1 MSTFNYETELKFQK
15 INRFFIEQ
23 IPQLDVPIIDAKE
36 NCVTVGPYR
45 VITNGKM
52 YDVRSNRSLLYTFN
66 RRSWGVG
73 YALSLFRGDRNSAKQ
88 LINLNKKYEE
98 LDNEKFIY
106 NHHIKISKK
115 QKDAEKEL
123 VFENRLSRVD
133 SEILLLEHR
142 ADTLLKSFQL

>member
-1 MSTFNYETELKFQK
+1 MSTYNYETELKFQK

-23 IPQLDVPIIDAKE
+23 IPQLDVPIIDAKD

-52 YDVRSNRSLLYTFN
+52 FDVRNNRSLLYTFN

-73 YALSLFRGDRNSAKQ
+73 YALSLFRGDYKVSKQ
-88 LINLNKKYEE
+88 LIELNKKYET

-106 NHHIKISKK
+106 NHHIKMSKK